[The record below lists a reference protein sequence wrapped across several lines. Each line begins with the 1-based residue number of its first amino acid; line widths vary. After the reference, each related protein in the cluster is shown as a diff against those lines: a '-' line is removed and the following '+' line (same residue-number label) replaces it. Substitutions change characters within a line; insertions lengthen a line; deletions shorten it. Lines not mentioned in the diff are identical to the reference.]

1 MKPTYK
7 PGEIVRLP
15 TIDREEVVL
24 VRFWES
30 DDKNERWEV
39 KDTNDKLFPIWIPRR
54 ITRRTK

>member
-7 PGEIVRLP
+7 PGEIVRLQ
-15 TIDREEVVL
+15 TIGHEEVKL

-30 DDKNERWEV
+30 DGDSERWEV
-39 KDTNDKLFPIWIPRR
+39 KDTNDKLFPVWIPRR